1 MYNPDTEM
9 IFPIRVIQELQSL
22 RGKTWQSL
30 VLSITEPPAVE
41 LEQLSF
47 VLFMVRM
54 AGCITCNSDAFRAMK
69 GCTQCAMQ
77 SIRRYRGEDA
87 ELIQQYILA
96 KEEIQNYLIRKDIT
110 F

>member
-30 VLSITEPPAVE
+30 VSSITEHPSVE

-47 VLFMVRM
+47 VLFMVRT

-87 ELIQQYILA
+87 ELIQQYLLA
-96 KEEIQNYLIRKDIT
+96 KEEVQSYLIKKEIS

>member
-30 VLSITEPPAVE
+30 VLNITEPPAVE

-77 SIRRYRGEDA
+77 SIRRFRGEDA

-96 KEEIQNYLIRKDIT
+96 KEEIQNYLTRKDIT